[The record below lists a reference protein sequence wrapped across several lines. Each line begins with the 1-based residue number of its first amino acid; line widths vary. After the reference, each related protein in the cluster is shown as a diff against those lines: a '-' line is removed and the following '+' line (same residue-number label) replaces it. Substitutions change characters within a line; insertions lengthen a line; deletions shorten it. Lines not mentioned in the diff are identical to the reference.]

1 MYRILGDY
9 HRCTIFSHH
18 LMQFVP
24 DAGWRPILSV
34 IPASISSGLAWFDAA
49 SNHHKSAASSCVLAK
64 EGGACLI
71 GILDYPSNCSTMA
84 TPSDT
89 PLEIGPGEGA
99 PSLGSTASSSSRPEV
114 SLGKSQGQDEGSV
127 SITDFSTYSV
137 DLSVRSNR
145 PPELNRAGLPAACAG
160 LEPWN

>member
-1 MYRILGDY
+1 
-9 HRCTIFSHH
+9 
-18 LMQFVP
+18 MQFAP
-24 DAGWRPILSV
+24 DAGWRPVLSV
-34 IPASISSGLAWFDAA
+34 IPASISSGLAWFGTA
-49 SNHHKSAASSCVLAK
+49 SNHHKSRCVKLRPRQ
-64 EGGACLI
+64 GGAGQSTACLI

-114 SLGKSQGQDEGSV
+114 SLRESQAHDEGSV

>member
-1 MYRILGDY
+1 
-9 HRCTIFSHH
+9 
-18 LMQFVP
+18 MQFAP
-24 DAGWRPILSV
+24 DAGWRPVLSV
-34 IPASISSGLAWFDAA
+34 IPASISSGLAWFGTA
-49 SNHHKSAASSCVLAK
+49 SNHHKSAASSCVLAR
-64 EGGACLI
+64 GGQSTV
-71 GILDYPSNCSTMA
+71 DYPSNCSTMA

-114 SLGKSQGQDEGSV
+114 SLRESQAHDEGSV